1 MISPIKLCGLAAAA
15 LAATPAIAG
24 EITGNGKPIEI
35 NGRSECAFSGLND
48 TPQGVPEIDPG
59 GIAQSYGYF
68 GGYWDLWDANDF
80 DPRTDFL
87 IPGFACN
94 PNRGADLHE

>member
-1 MISPIKLCGLAAAA
+1 MA
-15 LAATPAIAG
+15 AIAIAVSATSAIAS
-24 EITGNGKPIEI
+24 EITGSGKPVDV

-48 TPQGVPEIDPG
+48 TPDGDINDPG

-68 GGYWDLWDANDF
+68 AGYWDLWDAQDF
-80 DPRTDFL
+80 DPDTDFL

-94 PNRGADLHE
+94 PNRGADLHDD